1 MPIIKRY
8 ILFLLCFLTLPLW
21 AQDADNADDQ
31 YSRQMQAEV
40 KAQLTKLTDEL
51 KELSD
56 DANHQARLTEK
67 SLQSSYYIRTLD
79 EQVQSLNHRMQAIDV
94 KWNAFNA
101 SNLAYVAN
109 FDTLMNMTTQAQLLK
124 QAVSDTITAQVN
136 RCNAIKDFVTAE
148 SFMTEQDSVYS
159 QLYKQAFAMSFVQK
173 MAPQLEK
180 LKAQEQQLF
189 PQVQEQYSKAQAA
202 AALVPQLHNRAE
214 NVNQT
219 FYTIKAQSDEIQQL
233 QYKPFIQ
240 RIQDYLMGLAYV
252 AIILIFFNMMMSK
265 WETAKKAK
273 EALEKQAEALKKENQ
288 YPSI

>member
-1 MPIIKRY
+1 
-8 ILFLLCFLTLPLW
+8 
-21 AQDADNADDQ
+21 
-31 YSRQMQAEV
+31 
-40 KAQLTKLTDEL
+40 
-51 KELSD
+51 
-56 DANHQARLTEK
+56 
-67 SLQSSYYIRTLD
+67 
-79 EQVQSLNHRMQAIDV
+79 
-94 KWNAFNA
+94 
-101 SNLAYVAN
+101 
-109 FDTLMNMTTQAQLLK
+109 
-124 QAVSDTITAQVN
+124 
-136 RCNAIKDFVTAE
+136 
-148 SFMTEQDSVYS
+148 MTEQDSVYS